1 MLRWQFRQSNVESL
15 ATDKAVFFGPFA
27 DLVVFKEFHCHCP
40 VWLTASA
47 HPRAARDGAMI
58 IPDASGAARRVQRLL
73 GGTPSATLLHMTI
86 KARVNAGRLVVDEP
100 TDLPDGTELELL
112 PLDPGDWL
120 DEADR
125 AALHKALRESDA
137 DVAAG
142 RLIDADEILKE
153 LRSR

>member
-1 MLRWQFRQSNVESL
+1 M
-15 ATDKAVFFGPFA
+15 
-27 DLVVFKEFHCHCP
+27 
-40 VWLTASA
+40 
-47 HPRAARDGAMI
+47 
-58 IPDASGAARRVQRLL
+58 L
-73 GGTPSATLLHMTI
+73 GGPPGATLFHMTI
-86 KARVNAGRLVVDEP
+86 MARVNAGRIVVNEP

-120 DEADR
+120 DETDR

>member
-1 MLRWQFRQSNVESL
+1 
-15 ATDKAVFFGPFA
+15 
-27 DLVVFKEFHCHCP
+27 
-40 VWLTASA
+40 
-47 HPRAARDGAMI
+47 MI
-58 IPDASGAARRVQRLL
+58 IPDASGAARRGALL
-73 GGTPSATLLHMTI
+73 GGPSSGTLFRTTI
-86 KARVNAGRLVVDEP
+86 KARVNAGRLLVDEP